1 MIENMGENENLGF
14 DRNNYNLGNID
25 NDLQNMGGNTL
36 NNYNSFTDL
45 LKGNKLNDILNLN
58 SNIDKKPENQEQN
71 DVQNFLL
78 NMNQFDEI

>member
-1 MIENMGENENLGF
+1 MIENIGETENLGF

-25 NDLQNMGGNTL
+25 NDLQNMGNTL
-36 NNYNSFTDL
+36 HNYNSFTDL
-45 LKGNKLNDILNLN
+45 LKGNKLNDILNLS
-58 SNIDKKPENQEQN
+58 SNVDKKPENQDQN

>member
-1 MIENMGENENLGF
+1 MGNS
-14 DRNNYNLGNID
+14 I
-25 NDLQNMGGNTL
+25 

-45 LKGNKLNDILNLN
+45 IRGNNLNDILNPN
-58 SNIDKKPENQEQN
+58 PNAISKQENQEPN